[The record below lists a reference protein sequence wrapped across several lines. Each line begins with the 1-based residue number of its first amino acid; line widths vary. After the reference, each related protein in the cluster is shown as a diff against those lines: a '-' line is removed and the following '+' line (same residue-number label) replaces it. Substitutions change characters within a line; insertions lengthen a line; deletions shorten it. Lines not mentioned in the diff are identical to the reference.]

1 MKTKTPT
8 YKYLST
14 ICQIL
19 TIAGAAAGLGALC
32 YMVWELTDLFML
44 VWELTD
50 LFMLEG
56 HPFSKT
62 PDMQLSALLEV
73 VDDVQDDVIEPAIF
87 GGVSLG
93 MSILTGLAGLIFTCL
108 TNRNRTESV

>member
-44 VWELTD
+44 
-50 LFMLEG
+50 EG
-56 HPFSKT
+56 HLCSMT
-62 PDMQLSALLEV
+62 PDMQLSAQLEV

-93 MSILTGLAGLIFTCL
+93 ISILTGLAGLIFTCL
-108 TNRNRTESV
+108 TNRTESV

>member
-32 YMVWELTDLFML
+32 YM